1 MYRHHLNILQSMLE
15 NEKLHIVVAEN
26 IRLRRQSARLSQEA
40 LADKCGLH
48 RTYIGAIE
56 RGERN
61 VTVNT
66 LARIAEA
73 LGCSAVNLLSPQN
86 STERQK
92 S

>member
-1 MYRHHLNILQSMLE
+1 MKKHEQ
-15 NEKLHIVVAEN
+15 LHIVISKN
-26 IRLRRQSARLSQEA
+26 IRQQRQNIGLSQEA
-40 LADKCGLH
+40 LADCCGLH

-61 VTVNT
+61 LTVNT

-73 LGCSAVNLLSPQN
+73 LGCSVIDLLSHH
-86 STERQK
+86 STSGTQK